1 MQSDDF
7 MADNIIAR
15 SDVVGDLNGRDA
27 SVEKIVLDPFGTV
40 GFSADL
46 VDLEPLS
53 VGLVELVAGDGST
66 RGQQPTIGM
75 MMITGGHYLAI
86 ISRPPVEAD
95 GIARIRISDEGS
107 WAGIG
112 TAGESRVVCAL
123 VGILCADLAD
133 DAGVG
138 GTAWSVPLEVSAVD
152 RDASEGAVG

>member
-66 RGQQPTIGM
+66 RGQVCQHGSDVMWP
-75 MMITGGHYLAI
+75 LAI